1 MLNIDKILFPT
12 DFSACAERAF
22 SHAAELA
29 VLFEAEIHTFHA
41 RVRQQA
47 DYPAL
52 QHLLDLPEDAIP
64 KSPQVKPREHNSTTP
79 NVVIK
84 ADATAKSACDAILG
98 YTDSREIDLI
108 VMGSH
113 GHRGPRRLF
122 LGSTAECVIRNA
134 PCPVLTL
141 RDGAKTMKNGK
152 IQRIMV
158 PVDFS
163 DYAREALAH
172 AVALATLTGASITLI
187 HVIEEAF
194 LPTVYGVDPVNFMS
208 DPLKQKYD
216 EALRE
221 LGQSMV
227 PDGIE
232 VYVKTEVGHAAETIT
247 AFAEADFTDIII
259 LASHGLTGL
268 KRFFL
273 GSTAAALN
281 RQAPCAVLT
290 VKSFGKKLVPLQKT
304 DNAVS
309 DHAESA

>member
-1 MLNIDKILFPT
+1 MLTINKILFPT

-41 RVRQQA
+41 RVRQQE

-52 QHLLDLPEDAIP
+52 QHLLDLPEDTIP
-64 KSPQVKPREHNSTTP
+64 KSPHVHPPEHTTATP
-79 NVVIK
+79 NLVIK
-84 ADATAKSACDAILG
+84 ADATAKSACDAILS
-98 YTDSREIDLI
+98 YTESREIDLI

-113 GHRGPRRLF
+113 GRRGPRRLF

-134 PCPVLTL
+134 SCPVITL

-152 IQRIMV
+152 INRILV

-163 DYAREALAH
+163 DFSREALAH

-194 LPTVYGVDPVNFMS
+194 LPTVYGVDPVNFIS
-208 DPLKQKYD
+208 DPLKKKYD
-216 EALRE
+216 KALTE
-221 LGQSMV
+221 LGASMV
-227 PDGIE
+227 PAGIN
-232 VYVKTEVGHAAETIT
+232 VHVKTQVGHAAESIT
-247 AFAEADFTDIII
+247 AFAETEGIDLII

-273 GSTAAALN
+273 GSTAASLN

-290 VKSFGKKLVPLQKT
+290 VKSFGKKLVKT
-304 DNAVS
+304 SAASNTRTNE
-309 DHAESA
+309 AEPA

>member
-1 MLNIDKILFPT
+1 MLNVNKILFPT

-29 VLFEAEIHTFHA
+29 ALFEAEIHTFHA
-41 RVRQQA
+41 RIRQQ
-47 DYPAL
+47 DNYPAL
-52 QHLLDLPEDAIP
+52 QHLLDLPEETIP
-64 KSPQVKPREHNSTTP
+64 KTPHMHIRDTDEHTP

-84 ADATAKSACDAILG
+84 ADATAKSACEAILN
-98 YTDSREIDLI
+98 YTEQREIDLI

-134 PCPVLTL
+134 TCPVLTL
-141 RDGAKTMKNGK
+141 RDGARTMKGGK
-152 IQRIMV
+152 IKRILV

-163 DYAREALAH
+163 DFAKEALAH
-172 AVALATLTGASITLI
+172 AVALASITGASITLI

-208 DPLKQKYD
+208 EPLKEKYN
-216 EALRE
+216 EALQE
-221 LGQSMV
+221 LGTAMV
-227 PDGIE
+227 PAGIQ
-232 VYVKTEVGHAAETIT
+232 VNVVTQVGHAADTIA
-247 AFAEADFTDIII
+247 AFAEETAVDLII
-259 LASHGLTGL
+259 LASHGLTGI

-290 VKSFGKKLVPLQKT
+290 VKSFGKKLLEEQTK
-304 DNAVS
+304 
-309 DHAESA
+309 DHAEAA

>member
-1 MLNIDKILFPT
+1 MLNINKILFPT
-12 DFSACAERAF
+12 DFSTCAERAF

-29 VLFEAEIHTFHA
+29 VLFDAEIHTFHA
-41 RVRQQA
+41 RVRQQH

-52 QHLLDLPEDAIP
+52 QHLLDLPEDTIP
-64 KSPQVKPREHNSTTP
+64 KSPQVTPREHSTSTP

-152 IQRIMV
+152 INRIMV

-163 DYAREALAH
+163 DFSREALAH
-172 AVALATLTGASITLI
+172 AVALATLTGASISLI

-208 DPLKQKYD
+208 DPLKKKYD
-216 EALRE
+216 EALQE
-221 LGQSMV
+221 LGTSMV
-227 PDGIE
+227 PPGID
-232 VYVKTEVGHAAETIT
+232 VHVKTEVGHAAETIT
-247 AFAEADFTDIII
+247 AFAASESIDLIIV
-259 LASHGLTGL
+259 ASHGLTGL

-290 VKSFGKKLVPLQKT
+290 VKSFGKKLVDGEKT
-304 DNAVS
+304 DATVT
-309 DHAESA
+309 DHAEPV